1 VACGANKKLPI
12 CFAEISA
19 GRVIPRALPPAEAE
33 RIPRGPGN
41 GEIRDERPF
50 VATARQVADAILAI
64 CDRTGWHLSCIAID
78 APAAPPTIGPRACE
92 TALRRAGL
100 SVFQTPSR
108 EKWKEIVALC
118 RKYLDTGGDLAH
130 LPYANKIWML
140 YGFHLFAEL
149 RARTGAEIIEVYPYA
164 IVHRLGAAHCHKSTA
179 TGYKNQLTAM
189 AKRTGWSPA
198 KLEQQLVVT
207 VPGKRHD
214 RLDAFM
220 AAWVAGL
227 PPERRHPYGMAAQP
241 DDVIWVPA

>member
-1 VACGANKKLPI
+1 MVPLSI
-12 CFAEISA
+12 
-19 GRVIPRALPPAEAE
+19 PPAGAE

-41 GEIRDERPF
+41 GEIRNEAPF
-50 VATARQVADAILAI
+50 AAAARQVAAAILEI
-64 CDRTGWHLSCIAID
+64 CERESWRLECIAID
-78 APAAPPTIGPRACE
+78 APAAPPVAGPRTCE
-92 TALRRAGL
+92 IALRRAGL

-108 EKWKEIVALC
+108 KKWAEIVALC
-118 RKYLDTGGDLAH
+118 RNHLDQAGDLAH

-164 IVHRLGAAHCHKSTA
+164 IAHRLKAAHHHKSTA
-179 TGYKNQLTAM
+179 TGYKNQLAAV

-198 KLEQQLVVT
+198 KLEQRLTAT
-207 VPGKRHD
+207 VPGKQHD

-227 PPERRHPYGMAAQP
+227 PPEGRYPYGTPAQP
-241 DDVIWVPA
+241 DDVIWVPG